1 MHPRVVLMHLLR
13 SVRSDLGLRE
23 GPRRRPV
30 GLNAPFGFRCFLTSR
45 RLKHLRDLG
54 FVVLMTFWRSVLSD
68 ERRREA

>member
-30 GLNAPFGFRCFLTSR
+30 GLNALFGARCFLTIPHHKR
-45 RLKHLRDLG
+45 I
-54 FVVLMTFWRSVLSD
+54 VVLWREVLM
-68 ERRREA
+68 RLLALGAF